1 MNVNSVKD
9 RLKNYSK
16 KTGKPYQE
24 VLTYYALE
32 RTIYR
37 LSKSDYVSN
46 FVIKGGIYLYAIH
59 DKNYVRATTDI
70 DMMAQRITNDAE
82 KMKDIF
88 IEILSADTDDA
99 IKYDFNT
106 LDVHNITEFKEYHG
120 LNVSVVALLDRTRIP
135 VAIDIGYN
143 DIIVPDKVRMTYP
156 TILDM
161 DAPEIYAY
169 SLESVIAEKLE
180 AIVSNGLANSRYKDF
195 YDIYVLSRDHSFN
208 ESELAIAIK
217 ETFDHRKTE
226 LPENITAFTEEFYGD
241 PMHESRWTAFL
252 KRKKVEKPLSLKQII
267 IEDSKFISP
276 LILKIL
282 YGTVSKEGCWD
293 IENSTWSSI

>member
-24 VLTYYALE
+24 ILTYYALE

-37 LSKSDYVSN
+37 LSKSNYVNN
-46 FVIKGGIYLYAIH
+46 FIIKGGIYLYAIH

-70 DMMAQRITNDAE
+70 DMMAHRISNDAE

-99 IKYDFNT
+99 IKYDLNT

-120 LNVSVVALLDRTRIP
+120 LNVSVAALLDRTRIP

-161 DAPEIYAY
+161 NAPEIYAY

-195 YDIYVLSRDHSFN
+195 YDIYVLSREHSFI

-217 ETFDHRKTE
+217 ETFGHRKTE
-226 LPENITAFTEEFYGD
+226 LPEKITAFTEEFYGD
-241 PMHESRWTAFL
+241 PIHESRWASFL
-252 KRKKVEKPLSLKQII
+252 KRKKVEKPLSLKEII
-267 IEDSKFISP
+267 IEDSKFINP
-276 LILKIL
+276 LIPRIL
-282 YGTVSKEGCWD
+282 TEAFSKEVRWD
-293 IENSTWSSI
+293 IENENWI

>member
-24 VLTYYALE
+24 ILTYYALE

-82 KMKDIF
+82 EMKGIF
-88 IEILSADTDDA
+88 TEILSTDTDDA
-99 IKYDFNT
+99 IKYDLNT

-195 YDIYVLSRDHSFN
+195 YDIYVLSREHSFI

-217 ETFDHRKTE
+217 ETFGHRKTE
-226 LPENITAFTEEFYGD
+226 LPGNITAFTEEFYGD
-241 PMHESRWTAFL
+241 PIHESRWASFL
-252 KRKKVEKPLSLKQII
+252 KRKKVEKPLSLKDII
-267 IEDSKFISP
+267 VEDSKFINP
-276 LILKIL
+276 LIPRIL
-282 YGTVSKEGCWD
+282 SAAFSKEIKWD
-293 IENSTWSSI
+293 IESGSWI

>member
-1 MNVNSVKD
+1 MNVYSVKD

-24 VLTYYALE
+24 ILTYYALE

-99 IKYDFNT
+99 IKYNLNT

-195 YDIYVLSRDHSFN
+195 YDIYVLSREHSFI

-217 ETFDHRKTE
+217 ETFVHRKTE
-226 LPENITAFTEEFYGD
+226 LPGNITAFTEEFYGD
-241 PMHESRWTAFL
+241 PIHESRWASFL
-252 KRKKVEKPLSLKQII
+252 KRKKVEKPLSLKDII
-267 IEDSKFISP
+267 VEDSKFINP
-276 LILKIL
+276 LIPRIL
-282 YGTVSKEGCWD
+282 SAAFSKEIKWD
-293 IENSTWSSI
+293 IESGSWI